1 MLGNK
6 QIKHTKRFSMKN
18 EDKVWLA
25 IIGISIMFLCFF
37 IGWKNQEEPKRDTG
51 VILVDYESQKD

>member
-1 MLGNK
+1 
-6 QIKHTKRFSMKN
+6 MKN

-51 VILVDYESQKD
+51 VILVNYESQKD